1 MLDKSSNKGHVSGDH
16 CWVIILYVMLILIVV
31 FENMLDNTM
40 GTFQEHAG
48 NTKKNNLNIKN

>member
-16 CWVIILYVMLILIVV
+16 CCWVIIPYVMLILIVV

-40 GTFQEHAG
+40 GTFQEHVG
-48 NTKKNNLNIKN
+48 NTKKTI